1 MVMIQ
6 YCLGKVLV
14 SKITDICYFPGR
26 EVRLPTVVCHDVVSL
41 DVCYFHGREVG
52 LPTVVCHDV
61 VSLDVCYFHGRE
73 VGLPTVV
80 CHDVVS
86 LDVCYF
92 HGREIGLPTVVCHDA
107 VSLVIFRYLW
117 FWYFHGYFY
126 DMMGTYIYVLLH
138 VVKQIQV
145 LRFLKIMSVRFL
157 SINFI
162 LLDLGNDG
170 FCEMFLNGEP
180 YKE

>member
-1 MVMIQ
+1 M
-6 YCLGKVLV
+6 
-14 SKITDICYFPGR
+14 
-26 EVRLPTVVCHDVVSL
+26 VCHDVVSL

-52 LPTVVCHDV
+52 LPTVVCHDI
-61 VSLDVCYFHGRE
+61 VSLDVCYFYVRE

-80 CHDVVS
+80 CHDV
-86 LDVCYF
+86 
-92 HGREIGLPTVVCHDA
+92 

-126 DMMGTYIYVLLH
+126 DMRGTYIYVLLH

>member
-1 MVMIQ
+1 M
-6 YCLGKVLV
+6 
-14 SKITDICYFPGR
+14 
-26 EVRLPTVVCHDVVSL
+26 VCHDVVSL
-41 DVCYFHGREVG
+41 VIYYFHGREVGLSTVVYHDVVSLVIYYFHGREVG

-61 VSLDVCYFHGRE
+61 
-73 VGLPTVV
+73 
-80 CHDVVS
+80 
-86 LDVCYF
+86 
-92 HGREIGLPTVVCHDA
+92 

-126 DMMGTYIYVLLH
+126 DMMVTYIYAQLY

-145 LRFLKIMSVRFL
+145 LRFLKIMSIRFL

-180 YKE
+180 YKERT

>member
-1 MVMIQ
+1 MNRWYLNILGTWIEVLNRFETYCFKKEISRSCEMIMIQ

-14 SKITDICYFPGR
+14 SFVIYYSHGR
-26 EVRLPTVVCHDVVSL
+26 EVGLPTVVCHDVVSL

-80 CHDVVS
+80 CHDVM
-86 LDVCYF
+86 
-92 HGREIGLPTVVCHDA
+92 
-107 VSLVIFRYLW
+107 SLVIFRYLW

-126 DMMGTYIYVLLH
+126 DIDGYICFMLDLYVA
-138 VVKQIQV
+138 KDSDYS
-145 LRFLKIMSVRFL
+145 FLKNHV
-157 SINFI
+157 
-162 LLDLGNDG
+162 G
-170 FCEMFLNGEP
+170 
-180 YKE
+180 

>member
-1 MVMIQ
+1 MPRCREV
-6 YCLGKVLV
+6 
-14 SKITDICYFPGR
+14 CYILIHGR
-26 EVRLPTVVCHDVVSL
+26 EVGLPTVVCHDAVRL

-73 VGLPTVV
+73 VGLTTVV
-80 CHDVVS
+80 YHDVVS

-92 HGREIGLPTVVCHDA
+92 HGREVGLPTVVCHDV

-126 DMMGTYIYVLLH
+126 DIDGYICFMLDLYVANDSDYN
-138 VVKQIQV
+138 
-145 LRFLKIMSVRFL
+145 FLKNHV
-157 SINFI
+157 
-162 LLDLGNDG
+162 G
-170 FCEMFLNGEP
+170 
-180 YKE
+180 

>member
-1 MVMIQ
+1 M
-6 YCLGKVLV
+6 
-14 SKITDICYFPGR
+14 
-26 EVRLPTVVCHDVVSL
+26 VCHDVVSL

-61 VSLDVCYFHGRE
+61 VRLDVCYFHYRE
-73 VGLPTVV
+73 VGLPTMV

-92 HGREIGLPTVVCHDA
+92 HGREVRLPTVVCHDV

-117 FWYFHGYFY
+117 SWYFHGYFY
-126 DMMGTYIYVLLH
+126 DIDGYICFMLDLYVANDSDYS
-138 VVKQIQV
+138 
-145 LRFLKIMSVRFL
+145 FLKIMSVRFL

-162 LLDLGNDG
+162 LLDLG
-170 FCEMFLNGEP
+170 
-180 YKE
+180 K

>member
-1 MVMIQ
+1 MIMIQ

-14 SKITDICYFPGR
+14 SKITDICYF
-26 EVRLPTVVCHDVVSL
+26 HD
-41 DVCYFHGREVG
+41 REVG

-86 LDVCYF
+86 F
-92 HGREIGLPTVVCHDA
+92 
-107 VSLVIFRYLW
+107 VIFRYLW

-126 DMMGTYIYVLLH
+126 DIDGYICFMLDLYVANDSDYS
-138 VVKQIQV
+138 
-145 LRFLKIMSVRFL
+145 FLKNHV
-157 SINFI
+157 
-162 LLDLGNDG
+162 G
-170 FCEMFLNGEP
+170 
-180 YKE
+180 